1 MQHDQEIINIV
12 RQELSRAFCIPFG
25 DNGMAD
31 ETNLV
36 EANMIDSFGLVELVV
51 FLESRFNIHLSDEEM
66 MSSDLTSVAGIAALV
81 RKKQS

>member
-1 MQHDQEIINIV
+1 MQPDQEIANIV
-12 RQELSRAFCIPFG
+12 RQELSQTFHIPFG

-51 FLESRFNIHLSDEEM
+51 FLESRFNIHLSDEEL
-66 MSSDLTSVAGIAALV
+66 MSPDLTSVAGIAALV

>member
-1 MQHDQEIINIV
+1 MQPDQETINIV
-12 RQELSRAFCIPFG
+12 RQELSRAFYIPFG

-31 ETNLV
+31 DTNLV

-66 MSSDLTSVAGIAALV
+66 MSSDLASVAGIAALV